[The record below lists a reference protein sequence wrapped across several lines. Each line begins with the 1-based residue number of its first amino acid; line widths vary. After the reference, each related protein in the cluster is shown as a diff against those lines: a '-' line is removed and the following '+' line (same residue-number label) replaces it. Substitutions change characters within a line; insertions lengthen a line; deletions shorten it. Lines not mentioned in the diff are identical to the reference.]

1 MENQFFVAFG
11 ALQAHTETGLVRMI
25 ECETSELDAVK
36 IPEMFARDI
45 ASALNAREKY
55 LPIVQAVAMLGEGMT
70 ISRDLATEAQKALQ

>member
-1 MENQFFVAFG
+1 MENQFFVEYG
-11 ALQAHTETGLVRMI
+11 ALQAHTETGPVRMI
-25 ECETSELDAVK
+25 ECETSRLDAVK

-70 ISRDLATEAQKALQ
+70 ISRDLATAAQEALQ